1 MALYQHRFL
10 GHTAAG
16 ENWMFTWWAN
26 SSRSL
31 AAAQAAAVVWAGD
44 VWDGAAAGEGLEDHT
59 ATAVGLDSITTT
71 EIDEATGTQLSRE
84 DGALSR
90 PGVSASTTV
99 PADVA
104 LVVSLR
110 TTTPTR
116 SGRGRFFLPPL
127 TLADVAADG
136 RVVPATV
143 TELLAAVEGAFTGYN
158 SASDRPVIYSRT
170 QRVTRNIN
178 SMNIGDLFD
187 TQRGREGNLVEARS
201 SVAMP

>member
-1 MALYQHRFL
+1 MALYQHRFA

-31 AAAQAAAVVWAGD
+31 AAAQAAAVVWATNL
-44 VWDGAAAGEGLEDHT
+44 WDGATAGNGLEDHM
-59 ATAVGLDSITTT
+59 ATAVGLDTITTV
-71 EIDEATGTQLSRE
+71 EINQADGTQLSRE
-84 DGALSR
+84 DGVLSR
-90 PGVSASTTV
+90 DGVSVSTTV
-99 PADVA
+99 PSDVA
-104 LVVSLR
+104 LVASLR

-136 RVVPATV
+136 RVVPTTV
-143 TELLAAVEGAFTGYN
+143 TELLASLETAFTGYN

-170 QRVTRNIN
+170 QRVTRNIT
-178 SMNIGDLFD
+178 SVNIGDLFD